1 MSGIVT
7 EHPAARRQRARRAAL
22 RAQRSAWSAPGQES
36 WLDDGD
42 HDDWDDEAWADD
54 ERAPRGATSRS
65 RWRRRSR
72 SGSGYGGGARM
83 LRMGDSRRRGI
94 ALIFVTI
101 AILIV
106 FCGRLIDLQAV
117 RASSLA
123 DAALGQRLRSVTI
136 PASRGVIMDRHG
148 VPLAISVDAR
158 NVTADQTLIDDPAAV
173 ARALAPLLGADEG
186 ALTSRLTGTR
196 RFIYVAKDISP
207 QTWRAIDALALPGIY
222 SEQTAR
228 RSYPA
233 GTIAANVVGF
243 VGADGKGMG
252 GLEFGL
258 NDVLSGTPGE
268 QTYERGPGGR
278 VIPTAAQSSL
288 PAIAGSSVRIT
299 VDSDIQVEA
308 QRILAEAV
316 AKSRS
321 DSGTVVVMDPR
332 TGDILALAA
341 MPSFDSANPGTARAQ
356 DRGNRALSD
365 VYEPGSTSKVM
376 TAAAVIEEGKLSP
389 TSAMTI
395 PSTLTRGDGKVF
407 HDSEAH
413 GTIGLT
419 FTGVMARSSNLGMI
433 LAAERI
439 GGRKLWKYLRAFGI
453 GSPTGLNFPGE
464 STGKLP
470 DYDRWTAT
478 TFPTLAFG
486 QGLSVNAVQAAD
498 VFATIANDGVR
509 LQPRLV
515 DAIIDA
521 RGIQT
526 PNPIAAG
533 TRVVSASTARQVR
546 EMLEVVVS
554 DRGTAPKAQIPGYRV
569 AGKTGTAQYV
579 DPTCGCYNGGV
590 VASFIGMAPADKPR
604 LVVAVSLVNP
614 RIGRYGGQLA
624 APVFRKVMRYALQ
637 ARHVPPTGGQAPNL
651 PISAG

>member
-1 MSGIVT
+1 MAGSLT
-7 EHPAARRQRARRAAL
+7 EHPSLRRQRARL
-22 RAQRSAWSAPGQES
+22 RRRLDERELDHGWSADDLDEYDDDES
-36 WLDDGD
+36 WYAP
-42 HDDWDDEAWADD
+42 DEVARQSRRRRWMGAG
-54 ERAPRGATSRS
+54 EFPRGA
-65 RWRRRSR
+65 RR
-72 SGSGYGGGARM
+72 
-83 LRMGDSRRRGI
+83 LRIGNARRRGM
-94 ALIFVTI
+94 ALIVVTI
-101 AILIV
+101 AVLIV
-106 FCGRLIDLQAV
+106 FVGRLVDLQAV
-117 RASSLA
+117 QGAALA

-136 PASRGVIMDRHG
+136 PASRGVIMDRHS

-158 NVTADQTLIDDPAAV
+158 NVTADQTLIEDPAAV
-173 ARALAPLLGADEG
+173 ATTLAPLLGADVPTVRE
-186 ALTSRLTGTR
+186 RLTGTR
-196 RFIYVAKDISP
+196 RFVYVAKDITP
-207 QTWRAIDALALPGIY
+207 QVWRTIDALGLPGIY
-222 SEQTAR
+222 SEPTSR

-233 GTIAANVVGF
+233 GTVAANVVGF
-243 VGADGKGMG
+243 VGADGQGLG

-258 NDVLSGTPGE
+258 NDLLGGTPGE

-278 VIPTAAQSSL
+278 VIPTAQQSNT
-288 PAIAGSSVRIT
+288 PPIPGSSVRLTI
-299 VDSDIQVEA
+299 DSDIQVQA
-308 QRILAEAV
+308 QQILAEAV
-316 AKSRS
+316 RKSRS

-332 TGDILALAA
+332 TGEILALAA
-341 MPSFDSANPGTARAQ
+341 EPSFDSADPGRARPQ

-389 TSAMTI
+389 RSALTI

-413 GTIGLT
+413 GEISLT

-453 GSPTGLNFPGE
+453 GSPTGLDFPGE

-470 DYDRWTAT
+470 DFDKWTAT

-509 LQPRLV
+509 LRPRLV
-515 DAIIDA
+515 DAVVDA
-521 RGIQT
+521 QGIESRL
-526 PNPIAAG
+526 PVVAG
-533 TRVVSASTARQVR
+533 TRVVSADTARQVR

-579 DPTCGCYNGGV
+579 DPSCGCYNSGV
-590 VASFIGMAPADKPR
+590 VASFIGMAPADKPK
-604 LVVAVSLVNP
+604 LVVAVALVNP

-637 ARHVPPTGGQAPNL
+637 ARHVPPTGGRVPDL
-651 PISAG
+651 PITAG